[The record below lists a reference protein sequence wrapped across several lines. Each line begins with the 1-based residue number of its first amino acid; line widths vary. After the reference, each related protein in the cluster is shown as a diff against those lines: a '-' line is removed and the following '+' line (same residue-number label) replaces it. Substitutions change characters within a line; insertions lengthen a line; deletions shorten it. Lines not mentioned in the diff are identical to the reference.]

1 MRLSSLNS
9 LKFLP
14 NRSLIFVSAL
24 FLQRDSVVDVDL
36 LQIAICQSF
45 SNDSFSKSQ
54 PFTATS
60 TVNARSSINRRLKTK
75 IQEKWASCPQCQTGG
90 HLPHN
95 KKPSPPARLKTE
107 ACPHNGLPDLKI
119 TNYPQDLQ
127 TSRCTLLR
135 TLLVPLL
142 QCRLAVS

>member
-14 NRSLIFVSAL
+14 NSSKLLIFVSAL

-36 LQIAICQSF
+36 LQIAICPSF
-45 SNDSFSKSQ
+45 AKSPLFQITAFYSNF
-54 PFTATS
+54 
-60 TVNARSSINRRLKTK
+60 NRSSINRRLNTK
-75 IQEKWASCPQCQTGG
+75 IQEKWASWPQCQTGG

-107 ACPHNGLPDLKI
+107 ACPHNDLPDLKI
-119 TNYPQDLQ
+119 TNHPQDLP
-127 TSRCTLLR
+127 TSRCTFLR